1 MKEENCNEASE
12 MNREANIVNDE
23 AKIKI
28 AETTTLIEDLKV
40 KLSELAGLVDDQT
53 IKQKRTELNNK
64 ITESN
69 SNIVM
74 ATEKLEEADE
84 MFKVFKP
91 RYDEFTESGDREL
104 AIDFTNN
111 VDELRHTQDSAKDLE
126 ANVDQ
131 LLKDVQ
137 SWHLKLK
144 ELMDNYDKVKN
155 EVETSTVSH
164 FFTGN
169 LTTSKRF
176 SFLISNIFLAKL
188 EQSQTEGG
196 KCAQKH
202 LPETVQSRTMRQ
214 LSPLSRVPLHLNY
227 LRKQKP
233 QTGNT
238 VNYSLLPLS
247 STTWS
252 AWTGLSISNI
262 VYLNLLELFILK
274 DGHFRLYWNNY
285 GAPVIVPALHQTNH
299 MCVQN
304 IRPQYYVI
312 LG

>member
-12 MNREANIVNDE
+12 MNREANTVNDE

-84 MFKVFKP
+84 MFEVFKP
-91 RYDEFTESGDREL
+91 RYDEFKESGDREL

-126 ANVDQ
+126 ANVDK
-131 LLKDVQ
+131 LLEDVKSWHSKLKD
-137 SWHLKLK
+137 
-144 ELMDNYDKVKN
+144 LMDSYDKVKN
-155 EVETSTVSH
+155 EVETSTVSN
-164 FFTGN
+164 FFRPFRKY
-169 LTTSKRF
+169 LSISKRSVIYQSKRF
-176 SFLISNIFLAKL
+176 SFLILNIFLAKL
-188 EQSQTEGG
+188 EQSETAGG

-202 LPETVQSRTMRQ
+202 LPETVQSRTMRK
-214 LSPLSRVPLHLNY
+214 LSPLLRVPLHLNY
-227 LRKQKP
+227 LQKQKP
-233 QTGNT
+233 QTRNT
-238 VNYSLLPLS
+238 VNYSLLSLS

-252 AWTGLSISNI
+252 ACTGLSISNI
-262 VYLNLLELFILK
+262 VYLNLRELFIVK
-274 DGHFRLYWNNY
+274 DGLL
-285 GAPVIVPALHQTNH
+285 PSL
-299 MCVQN
+299 
-304 IRPQYYVI
+304 
-312 LG
+312 LK